1 MAKADEIKNKLK
13 YRLQLNSA
21 LFKMHKTS
29 THLRLIMLED
39 DKNSHPYQALMLGEQ
54 LCFALYST
62 SLAMTKIY
70 RKLLKQWDLTYPQ
83 YLVLMVLWEQ
93 DGLSVSQIGEP
104 LFLDS
109 ATLTPLL
116 KRMEA
121 MGLLT
126 RQRVPED
133 ERQVQVFLTS
143 HAKELREQALAIPET
158 LACASSCDL
167 QQLIDLRE
175 QLVKLRQQLHQY
187 ADTLT

>member
-1 MAKADEIKNKLK
+1 MSQAD
-13 YRLQLNSA
+13 Q
-21 LFKMHKTS
+21 TQ
-29 THLRLIMLED
+29 
-39 DKNSHPYQALMLGEQ
+39 HPYQALMLGEQ

-121 MGLLT
+121 MGLIV

-133 ERQVQVFLTS
+133 ERQVRVLLTS
-143 HAKELREQALAIPET
+143 QAKELREQALAIPKT
-158 LACASSCDL
+158 LACASSCEL
-167 QQLIDLRE
+167 QQIISLRE
-175 QLVKLRQQLHQY
+175 QLNQLRQQLHHY
-187 ADTLT
+187 ADRLE

>member
-1 MAKADEIKNKLK
+1 MSD
-13 YRLQLNSA
+13 
-21 LFKMHKTS
+21 
-29 THLRLIMLED
+29 LIAT
-39 DKNSHPYQALMLGEQ
+39 KSPYQALMLGEQ

-93 DGLSVSQIGEP
+93 DGLTVSQIGEP

-121 MGLLT
+121 MALIL
-126 RQRVPED
+126 RQRDPED
-133 ERQVQVFLTS
+133 ERQVRVFLT
-143 HAKELREQALAIPET
+143 AKAKDLREQALAIPQT
-158 LACASSCDL
+158 LACASACDL
-167 QQLIDLRE
+167 QQLLSLRQ
-175 QLVKLRQQLHQY
+175 QLLDLRQQLHQFAEDY
-187 ADTLT
+187 E